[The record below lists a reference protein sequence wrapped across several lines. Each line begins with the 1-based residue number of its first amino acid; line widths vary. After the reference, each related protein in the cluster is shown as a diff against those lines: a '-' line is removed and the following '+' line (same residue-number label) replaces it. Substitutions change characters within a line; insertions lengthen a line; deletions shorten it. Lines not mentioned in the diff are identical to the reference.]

1 LGWEGNIRKC
11 ASLIIV
17 YRPEEKKPL
26 ATTASATVD
35 VDALWASMTSGAMQ
49 QNIDQGAQDVDAS
62 KSPQTTPK
70 KQQGHESSP
79 VQNTLESRVSKEPEG
94 DDMIMIQRTY
104 NFAGKV
110 HVEEKLVAQDSA
122 EARLWL
128 QSQPSGK
135 ARPQP
140 SDLNVTKPLRP
151 PKKARR
157 SIFEPITEPL
167 PQRTDLRFGV
177 NSISRNGA
185 GSGMNGGVQAKKLN
199 TVEKSKMDWAGFV
212 DKEGIK
218 DELETAG
225 KAKGAYLDQR
235 EFLARVEEKREEEAR
250 RARMKAL

>member
-1 LGWEGNIRKC
+1 MLIRV
-11 ASLIIV
+11 L
-17 YRPEEKKPL
+17 RPEEKKPL

-35 VDALWASMTSGAMQ
+35 VDALWASMTSGATQ
-49 QNIDQGAQDVDAS
+49 QTVDEGNQDTNTS
-62 KSPQTTPK
+62 KSPQAVLK
-70 KQQGHESSP
+70 KQQAHELSP
-79 VQNTLESRVSKEPEG
+79 PQNTHGADLSKEPEG
-94 DDMIMIQRTY
+94 DDMIMIKRTY

-110 HVEEKLVAQDSA
+110 HVEEKLVQRDSA
-122 EARLWL
+122 EASLWL
-128 QSQPSGK
+128 QSQSSGK

-140 SDLNVTKPLRP
+140 TDSNITKPLRP

-177 NSISRNGA
+177 NSIRRDGA
-185 GSGMNGGVQAKKLN
+185 GSGVNGAVQAKKLN

-235 EFLARVEEKREEEAR
+235 EFLARVEEKREEDAR

>member
-1 LGWEGNIRKC
+1 
-11 ASLIIV
+11 
-17 YRPEEKKPL
+17 
-26 ATTASATVD
+26 
-35 VDALWASMTSGAMQ
+35 MTSGAPHQ
-49 QNIDQGAQDVDAS
+49 TLDKETQDPTTS
-62 KSPQTTPK
+62 KLPQLTSQEKAVHKSTQIQSTP
-70 KQQGHESSP
+70 
-79 VQNTLESRVSKEPEG
+79 VTLESKEPEG

-110 HVEEKLVAQDSA
+110 HVEEKLVQRDSA

-135 ARPQP
+135 APSQP
-140 SDLNVTKPLRP
+140 SDPNITKPLRP

-167 PQRTDLRFGV
+167 PQRTDLRFGL
-177 NSISRNGA
+177 NGISRNG
-185 GSGMNGGVQAKKLN
+185 SGNAAVQAKKLN

-250 RARMKAL
+250 RARMKV

>member
-1 LGWEGNIRKC
+1 M
-11 ASLIIV
+11 LITKL
-17 YRPEEKKPL
+17 RPEEKKPL

-35 VDALWASMTSGAMQ
+35 VDALWASMTSGAAQ
-49 QNIDQGAQDVDAS
+49 QALDQVAQDTNAS
-62 KSPQTTPK
+62 KSPQITPK
-70 KQQGHESSP
+70 KQQTHELSP
-79 VQNTLESRVSKEPEG
+79 AQNTLGTRENKEPEG
-94 DDMIMIQRTY
+94 DGMILIQRTY

-110 HVEEKLVAQDSA
+110 HVEEKLVARDSA

-135 ARPQP
+135 GRSQP
-140 SDLNVTKPLRP
+140 PDPNIMKPLRP

-177 NSISRNGA
+177 NSINRNGA
-185 GSGMNGGVQAKKLN
+185 GSGVNGAAQAKKLN

-235 EFLARVEEKREEEAR
+235 EFLERVEEKREEDAR

>member
-1 LGWEGNIRKC
+1 MISG
-11 ASLIIV
+11 
-17 YRPEEKKPL
+17 
-26 ATTASATVD
+26 ATQQTVD
-35 VDALWASMTSGAMQ
+35 QGTQDA
-49 QNIDQGAQDVDAS
+49 NIS
-62 KSPQTTPK
+62 KAPQVAPK
-70 KQQGHESSP
+70 KQQENESSP
-79 VQNTLESRVSKEPEG
+79 VQNTLGGDESKEPEG
-94 DDMIMIQRTY
+94 DDVIMIQRTY

-110 HVEEKLVAQDSA
+110 HVEEKLVSRDSA

-128 QSQPSGK
+128 QSQPSGG

-140 SDLNVTKPLRP
+140 SDPNITKPLRP
-151 PKKARR
+151 LKKARR

-177 NSISRNGA
+177 NSISRNGMGA
-185 GSGMNGGVQAKKLN
+185 GANGGVQAKKLN

-235 EFLARVEEKREEEAR
+235 EFLSRVEEKREEDAR

>member
-1 LGWEGNIRKC
+1 M
-11 ASLIIV
+11 LIGV
-17 YRPEEKKPL
+17 LRPEEKKPL

-35 VDALWASMTSGAMQ
+35 VDALWASMTSGATQ
-49 QNIDQGAQDVDAS
+49 QTVDQGTQDLNAP
-62 KSPQTTPK
+62 KSPQKTPE
-70 KQQGHESSP
+70 KQQAHELNLP
-79 VQNTLESRVSKEPEG
+79 QNTPGASISKEPQG

-104 NFAGKV
+104 NFAGKI
-110 HVEEKLVAQDSA
+110 HVEEKLVQRDSA

-128 QSQPSGK
+128 QSQPSEK
-135 ARPQP
+135 ARSQP
-140 SDLNVTKPLRP
+140 SDTNITKPLRP

-177 NSISRNGA
+177 NNIRRDGKGA
-185 GSGMNGGVQAKKLN
+185 AANSGVQAKKLN

-235 EFLARVEEKREEEAR
+235 EFLARVEEKREEDAR

>member
-1 LGWEGNIRKC
+1 MAL
-11 ASLIIV
+11 
-17 YRPEEKKPL
+17 RPEEKKPL

-49 QNIDQGAQDVDAS
+49 QTMDEGIQDVNTS
-62 KSPQTTPK
+62 KSPRETPK
-70 KQQGHESSP
+70 KQQAHELSSS
-79 VQNTLESRVSKEPEG
+79 QHTLGAGVSKEAEG

-110 HVEEKLVAQDSA
+110 HIEEKLVQRDSA

-128 QSQPSGK
+128 QSQPTGK
-135 ARPQP
+135 ARPQLSGP
-140 SDLNVTKPLRP
+140 NITKPLRP

-177 NSISRNGA
+177 NSIRRDGA
-185 GSGMNGGVQAKKLN
+185 GSGVNCAVQAKKLN

-212 DKEGIK
+212 DNEGIK

-235 EFLARVEEKREEEAR
+235 EFLARVEEKREEDAR

>member
-1 LGWEGNIRKC
+1 
-11 ASLIIV
+11 
-17 YRPEEKKPL
+17 
-26 ATTASATVD
+26 
-35 VDALWASMTSGAMQ
+35 MTSGATQ
-49 QNIDQGAQDVDAS
+49 QTVDQEAQYSNAS
-62 KSPQTTPK
+62 KSPQATPK
-70 KQQGHESSP
+70 KQQAHETIPEQSP
-79 VQNTLESRVSKEPEG
+79 LAVHISKEPEG

-110 HVEEKLVAQDSA
+110 HVEEKLVPRDSA

-135 ARPQP
+135 ARAQP
-140 SDLNVTKPLRP
+140 SDPNITKPLRP

-177 NSISRNGA
+177 NSIRRDGMGA
-185 GSGMNGGVQAKKLN
+185 AVNGGMQAKKLN

-225 KAKGAYLDQR
+225 KAKGAYLDQK
-235 EFLARVEEKREEEAR
+235 EFLARVEEKREEDAR